1 MMRRLARTVEL
12 VLRARRQARFPF
24 RPLEEIDRAG
34 RRRTRTAIRHAADSV
49 PFYRDALERAGA
61 RPEEFREPGDL
72 ARLPVVTPGD
82 FQRDAAAFTS
92 ARFGEG
98 DGVTVRSGGS
108 TAEPKAVRHDAAALF
123 ANAAHGERERSIVA
137 RFVGRP
143 GGYREVVV
151 VPPFASAFEVQRFVR
166 ERLALPRRLA
176 VRRRYLSLLDGV
188 EANVP
193 RVAGFRPH
201 VLHTYGSYAG
211 PLLREMHDRGT
222 FPDTLRVLW
231 YSSDALPEADRRFVV
246 GSLGL
251 AVLSTYQ
258 AVEAFKI
265 GFECGEGEGIHLNID
280 LYPVRIVDESSRDV
294 PVGETGAVVVSNLV
308 NRATVLLNYRIGD
321 RAAMLSG
328 PCPCGRTLPR
338 MTFPVGREEDWVE
351 GPDGRRAHP
360 QAVTTLFTEETEI
373 LTYQVV
379 QRAPGRFDL
388 LLIAAEGVDRESAE
402 RRLTAR
408 FVERFGAGTVIESRW
423 VERLERS
430 PGGKVRP
437 VIRR

>member
-1 MMRRLARTVEL
+1 MIRRLARTVEL
-12 VLRARRQARFPF
+12 VVRARRQARFPF
-24 RPLEEIDRAG
+24 RSPDEIRDAG
-34 RRRTRTAIRHAADSV
+34 LRRLRSAIRHAHASV
-49 PFYRDALERAGA
+49 PFYREALRSMGAVPRDFRELEDLGRLPLIGPTDFQA
-61 RPEEFREPGDL
+61 RPE
-72 ARLPVVTPGD
+72 AY
-82 FQRDAAAFTS
+82 AS
-92 ARFGEG
+92 SRFGEG

-108 TAEPKAVRHDAAALF
+108 TAEPKAVRHDPAALF
-123 ANAAHGERERSIVA
+123 ANAAHGERERSIVS
-137 RFVGRP
+137 RIVGRP
-143 GGYREVVV
+143 RGYREVVI
-151 VPPFASAFEVQRFVR
+151 VPPFASVLEVQRFVR
-166 ERLALPRRLA
+166 ERIALPRGLG

-188 EANVP
+188 EANAS

-211 PLLREMHDRGT
+211 PLLREMRDQRT
-222 FPDTLRVLW
+222 VPDTLRVLW
-231 YSSDALPEADRRFVV
+231 YSSDPLPEADRRFVA

-308 NRATVLLNYRIGD
+308 NHATVLLNYRIGD

-360 QAVTTLFTEETEI
+360 QAVTTLFTDETEV
-373 LTYQVV
+373 LSYQVV
-379 QRAPGRFDL
+379 QGAPGHFEL
-388 LLIAAEGVDRESAE
+388 LLVAGEGIDRESAE

-408 FVERFGAGTVIESRW
+408 FVERFGQGTVVEPRW
-423 VERLERS
+423 VERLERT
-430 PGGKVRP
+430 PGGKVRA